1 MASKVKADKNSEK
14 LLTVSATSKKVSQA
28 TAEVIATCRACAN
41 QMAENE
47 VDNIDLMSLS
57 VHHSKKL
64 EMEVQIKCLELEKM
78 LEKQREKLFAIRK
91 HQYAKANNNKQDEG
105 EDNKN
110 NTVDNPDD

>member
-1 MASKVKADKNSEK
+1 MVMASKVKADKNSEK

-41 QMAENE
+41 QLAENGAE
-47 VDNIDLMSLS
+47 NIDFMSLS

-91 HQYAKANNNKQDEG
+91 HQYAKSSSDDKVNQE
-105 EDNKN
+105 ED
-110 NTVDNPDD
+110 